1 MLYLIDSKKKG
12 HYESYKYF
20 LESIIG
26 KKKVCV
32 IQNKLSNI
40 LKYKKGSI
48 LFLDFTLSNVL
59 FIILA
64 SFKFKVFLLS
74 VSVEELYLNE
84 KKGVKK
90 FLNRAKLFEF
100 LKYFNFLNIISTHR
114 GASYENKLICV
125 KHFIYDIQYYDLL
138 ICNYESEEPIETKK
152 LSPKKSILFFLNTST
167 KKYDIKSLS
176 NSIKLNKEI
185 NFIIISRTVDFSSY
199 KNVVQINRYIDDKE
213 LVALYKKYNWI
224 LSTTNTYRPSGIFGR
239 AMQFNKFA
247 IILENS
253 YNSEI
258 GYINSIEIKNYD
270 DLGKINFNSKP
281 KFFDTNFFNDSK
293 KLKQILINE

>member
-12 HYESYKYF
+12 HYESYYYY

-26 KKKVCV
+26 KKKISI
-32 IQNKLSNI
+32 IQNNLFNI
-40 LKYKKGSI
+40 IKYKKGTI
-48 LFLDFTLSNVL
+48 LFLDFGLSDIL

-64 SFKFKVFLLS
+64 SFKFKVFLLN

-84 KKGVKK
+84 KKGIKK
-90 FLNRAKLFEF
+90 FLNRAKLFEL
-100 LKYFNFLNIISTHR
+100 LKYLNFLNIISTHR
-114 GASYENKLICV
+114 GAPYENKLSCV

-138 ICNYESEEPIETKK
+138 ICNYDSEEPIETKNV
-152 LSPKKSILFFLNTST
+152 SPEKAILFFLNTST

-176 NSIKLNKEI
+176 NSIKLNKNI
-185 NFIIISRTVDFSSY
+185 NFIIISKTVDFSFY
-199 KNVVQINRYIDDKE
+199 KNVVQINRYIKDIE
-213 LVALYKKYNWI
+213 LIALYKKYNWI

-258 GYINSIEIKNYD
+258 GYINSIKIKNYEE
-270 DLGKINFNSKP
+270 LSKINFNSNP
-281 KFFDTNFFNDSK
+281 KFFDVNFFNDSK
-293 KLKQILINE
+293 ELKKILINE